1 MQGTAT
7 ALALLVVLGLFGVVL
22 ARYYVPA
29 YFYGIDESGYLVPA
43 RLLAVHGSPA
53 KYATDPYEFAGE
65 NMVEPRENVY
75 YPKYPLGYPLL
86 GAAAYKIGGPAAPFL
101 VNPILA
107 LLGIVGIFL
116 LGRSLL
122 GRCGGLLAAAILASN
137 PLYVYYA
144 LRPMSH
150 AGAVCF
156 ATWGLYLLWT
166 WWTGGRPWRA
176 ALAGALIAYTLSVR
190 SAEGL
195 LLLVPL
201 ALLTWR
207 VIDVWRAPRCAPPR
221 ARWRAALRPAWPL
234 LAGVAVGL
242 LPQLVY
248 QWQAF
253 GAPWITG
260 YTLCGE
266 DSGFSLAGFKARLP
280 LMLRT
285 LSLPAYGL
293 GLVFPL
299 GLVGLALLLVRN
311 RPKALLLGLWSL
323 PILIVYTAYYFYLDD
338 KPLGRVLWVR
348 FFLTAYPP
356 LIVSA
361 LALLLHATPWRRT
374 GLFLATLMTLASL
387 TWNVRSEGMR
397 KELISLR
404 NGQSFSL
411 GIGTMV
417 HATLPPGS
425 AIIGAGWTP
434 YFIDYM
440 GDYHVYYPNDWN
452 LTTIKNRVKEADSP
466 GGVHGFQI
474 QRAQKT
480 KRLYGGKSATQ
491 IDEIVRDIVRE
502 HLAKGRIVAVVCS
515 RGEQAGWQ
523 RRLGP
528 AFALRQRGQPTGD
541 WAVYEV
547 GSDR

>member
-1 MQGTAT
+1 MPGPSASPRGGSTC
-7 ALALLVVLGLFGVVL
+7 
-22 ARYYVPA
+22 
-29 YFYGIDESGYLVPA
+29 SG
-43 RLLAVHGSPA
+43 R
-53 KYATDPYEFAGE
+53 
-65 NMVEPRENVY
+65 
-75 YPKYPLGYPLL
+75 
-86 GAAAYKIGGPAAPFL
+86 GGPAA
-101 VNPILA
+101 
-107 LLGIVGIFL
+107 
-116 LGRSLL
+116 GR
-122 GRCGGLLAAAILASN
+122 G
-137 PLYVYYA
+137 
-144 LRPMSH
+144 
-150 AGAVCF
+150 
-156 ATWGLYLLWT
+156 
-166 WWTGGRPWRA
+166 
-176 ALAGALIAYTLSVR
+176 
-190 SAEGL
+190 
-195 LLLVPL
+195 
-201 ALLTWR
+201 
-207 VIDVWRAPRCAPPR
+207 APPW

-260 YTLCGE
+260 YALCGE
-266 DSGFSLAGFKARLP
+266 DGGFSLAIFKARLP

-285 LSLPAYGL
+285 LSLPAY
-293 GLVFPL
+293 
-299 GLVGLALLLVRN
+299 
-311 RPKALLLGLWSL
+311 
-323 PILIVYTAYYFYLDD
+323 TAYYFYLDD
-338 KPLGRVLWVR
+338 TPLGRVLWVR

-356 LIVSA
+356 LILSA

-374 GLFLATLMTLASL
+374 GLFLATLLTLASL